1 MRSKKAIY
9 NIITNLLLQVITILY
24 GFIVPK
30 IIISNFGSNTNG
42 LISSI
47 TQFLAYITLLE
58 SGFGPVVKSI
68 LYKPIADKDNQTVA
82 KILKS
87 SEKFFRT
94 IACIFL
100 IYIILLCIIY
110 PFLVSNNFGYFYTIS
125 LILIIALS
133 TFAEYFFGMTYR
145 LFLQADQ
152 KTYIISLIQ
161 IITYILSIVFI
172 MILTKLNANIQ
183 LIKLVGGIIFILR
196 PIIQNYYVKKKYN
209 IKLNEVKENYVISQ
223 KWDGLAQHIAAVIH
237 GNTDVTLLTFF
248 CTISEVSVYS
258 VYYMVV
264 KGIKS
269 IIQAFSNGIDA
280 SFGDMIAKNEQDN
293 LNKKF
298 DMYEIMYFT
307 IATILFTCTIML
319 ITPFITVY
327 TKGINDVNYIRY
339 TFGYLLV
346 ISEYIWAIR
355 LPYSSII
362 LAVGH
367 FKETR
372 KGAWIECLSNIIVST
387 LLVWKYGIIGVTI
400 GTIIAMTIRTVEFM
414 YHTNKYI
421 LKRNIFKS
429 AKKIILLII
438 ETLLIVFICKY
449 LPYLDNISYI
459 NWLINAI
466 MTVGVATFLV
476 FIINLLIYKK
486 DMKVFTEVFI
496 RVLKCRN
503 KGAK

>member
-9 NIITNLLLQVITILY
+9 NIITTLFLQVITVLY

-94 IACIFL
+94 IAYIFL
-100 IYIILLCIIY
+100 IYIIILCIIY
-110 PFLVSNNFGYFYTIS
+110 PFLVSNNFEYLYTIS

-133 TFAEYFFGMTYR
+133 TFAEYFFGMTYK

-161 IITYILSIVFI
+161 IVTYILSIVSI
-172 MILTKLNANIQ
+172 VLLTKFNASIQ
-183 LIKLVGGIIFILR
+183 LIKLVGGIIFVLR

-209 IKLNEVKENYVISQ
+209 INFNEVKEAYEIRQ

-237 GNTDVTLLTFF
+237 GNTDVTLLTIF

-293 LNKKF
+293 INKKF

-307 IATILFTCTIML
+307 IATILYTSTIML
-319 ITPFITVY
+319 ITPFIKVY

-372 KGAWIECLSNIIVST
+372 KGAWIECLSNIIVSM

-429 AKKIILLII
+429 VKKIILLII
-438 ETLLIVFICKY
+438 ETVLIVFICKY
-449 LPYLDNISYI
+449 LPYFDNISYI
-459 NWLINAI
+459 NWVINAI
-466 MTVGVATFLV
+466 MTGVVAASLV
-476 FIINLLIYKK
+476 FVINLIIYKK
-486 DMKVFTEVFI
+486 DMKLFTEVFI